1 MDTLIF
7 DLAGDLGHFRKF
19 YTTSSPLTFS
29 FIPPTAAYGV
39 LGAILGLDNENNE
52 YIKILGEAK
61 TKIAIGINKPVNKI
75 RMGINLI
82 NTKGNIWVPKQRR
95 EGARTQIRTEFL
107 KNASFRLYVAMEN
120 QELFNQLV
128 EEVRGHKTF
137 YTLSLGLSECLAD
150 FTFVGVEDFQLNE
163 NENDEMKEIST
174 VVPISEIYE
183 EMGIPF
189 THGKKYLK
197 ERMPIRMDQQRVVQ
211 QFEEMI
217 FESNGGTVECTPKR
231 WWENKNNKRI
241 IFL

>member
-1 MDTLIF
+1 METLIF

-29 FIPPTAAYGV
+29 FIPPTAVYGV
-39 LGAILGLDNENNE
+39 LGAILGLEKDNNE
-52 YIKILGEAK
+52 YIQVLGEAN
-61 TKIAIGINKPVNKI
+61 TKVAIGINRPVKKI

-82 NTKGNIWVPKQRR
+82 NTKGNVWVPKQRK

-107 KNASFRLYVAMEN
+107 KNSSFRLYVTMEDMD
-120 QELFNQLV
+120 LFHKLI
-128 EEVRGHKTF
+128 EEVKGHKTF

-150 FTFVGVEDFQLNE
+150 FTFVGVEDFQLIE
-163 NENDEMKEIST
+163 NNNSEQQEIST
-174 VVPISEIYE
+174 VVPLREIDWE
-183 EMGIPF
+183 KGIPF
-189 THGKKYLK
+189 TQGKKYLK
-197 ERMPIRMDQQRVVQ
+197 ERMPTRMDQQRVVQ

-231 WWENKNNKRI
+231 WWENQSKKRI